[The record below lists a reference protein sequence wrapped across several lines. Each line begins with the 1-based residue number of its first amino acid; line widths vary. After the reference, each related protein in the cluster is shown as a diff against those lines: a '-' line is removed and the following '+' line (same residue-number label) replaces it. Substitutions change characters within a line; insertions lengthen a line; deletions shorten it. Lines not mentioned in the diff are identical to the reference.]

1 GVRRRRPLGTAAGGY
16 NPAEMDMKDWVV
28 VGLDNG
34 GNKNNATV
42 LDPARGMLVDGMVET
57 PSRVT
62 EGPEIAVEALAQA
75 LDAIL
80 ERTGTARSR
89 VRAVGLD
96 TPGPASGEGVISS
109 KGSTNF
115 AHDGWRGFDFRGAL
129 EARRRL
135 PRLHKKHH
143 QRPPP

>member
-1 GVRRRRPLGTAAGGY
+1 MDTQGG
-16 NPAEMDMKDWVV
+16 WVV

-42 LDPARGMLVDGMVET
+42 LRPDRGCLVDGMVET

-62 EGPEIAVEALAQA
+62 EGPEIAVQA
-75 LDAIL
+75 LIHAFDDIL
-80 ERTGTARSR
+80 KRTGVARDR

-96 TPGPASGEGVISS
+96 TPGPASANGVISS

-115 AHDGWRGFDFRGAL
+115 AHDGWAGFDFRAAL
-129 EARRRL
+129 AARLSL
-135 PRLHKKHH
+135 PVIYNNDGNAAAL
-143 QRPPP
+143 